1 VPSSY
6 GHLHIAWNDAPTRR
20 LTVTPLALAAE
31 SPAIDNHE
39 VSNLD
44 HVRWVGGGSGAGKTT
59 VTRLLAER
67 FGTGLYSTD
76 ATISVH
82 SGQLDEPGTPLLER
96 FRRMS
101 MDERWVRPDRVTM
114 YATFPWFH
122 GEGFDL
128 LMKDVQR
135 LPTDRPVLVE
145 GFRLLPRLVRPHVSN
160 PRHAV
165 WLVPTP
171 DFRQAAFIRRR
182 HADAFW
188 TRTTD
193 PDRALTNLLERDR
206 IFTDKIDSDAA
217 RNGLDVLY
225 VDGTRTIERMAK
237 ELAERF
243 GLRR

>member
-1 VPSSY
+1 MSS
-6 GHLHIAWNDAPTRR
+6 R
-20 LTVTPLALAAE
+20 LAAK
-31 SPAIDNHE
+31 SLAIDNRA

-59 VTRLLAER
+59 VTCLLAER
-67 FGTGLYSTD
+67 FGIGLYSTD

-82 SGQLDEPGTPLLER
+82 SEQLDASGAPLIER
-96 FRRMS
+96 FRHMS
-101 MDERWVRPDRVTM
+101 MDDRWVQRDPVTM

-128 LMKDVQR
+128 LIEDLQR

-145 GFRLLPRLVRPHVSN
+145 GFRLLPRLVLPHVSN

-171 DFRQAAFIRRR
+171 DFRQAAFMRRS

-188 TRTTD
+188 MRTTD
-193 PDRALTNLLERDR
+193 PNRALTNLLERDR

-225 VDGTRTIERMAK
+225 IDGTRTVESMAK
-237 ELAERF
+237 ELTARF